1 MAKRRIDKEKETVE
15 LMIRLYCRHK
25 EKNAVLCNTCQDLLL
40 YSFQR
45 LEHCPFGEE
54 KTTCQHCKI
63 HCYNPHKR
71 ELMRKVM
78 KYSGPRV
85 ILFHPKAAIRHI
97 LHSRKR
103 DKKTGK
109 E

>member
-1 MAKRRIDKEKETVE
+1 MAKSRIDKEKETVE

-25 EKNAVLCNTCQDLLL
+25 EKNAVLCN
-40 YSFQR
+40 
-45 LEHCPFGEE
+45 
-54 KTTCQHCKI
+54 TCQHCKI